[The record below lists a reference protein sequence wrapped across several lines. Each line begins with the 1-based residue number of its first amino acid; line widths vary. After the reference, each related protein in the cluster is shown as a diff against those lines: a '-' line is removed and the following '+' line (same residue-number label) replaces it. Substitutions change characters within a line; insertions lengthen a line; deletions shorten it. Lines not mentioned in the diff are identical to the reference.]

1 VNNKILVVFTLL
13 IIAVVIAYFIFTSNN
28 NGSTYLKVGNI
39 KPNIT
44 NVFTNNTTLLNKSTP
59 INKTKPNLNASK
71 NYSNATKIIKP
82 TCLPSNASIIYI
94 PNGNFSTGTYEYWN
108 TTGTGFGNAPFN
120 LTSAN
125 KEGDYY
131 GKPWSEYENTNFTGG
146 TFRGGFAIAPGN
158 LTSSPFLVNDS
169 YLNFKLISPYNYQI
183 YIELLEN
190 QTPVLTAYFNTYN
203 ASGNINA
210 QTTFIN
216 ASLPVYEFMCHKLR
230 IRIVSGYVGTSIT
243 QYIMATDFY
252 LKNEERTTPGI
263 LYHLNLSV
271 NQ

>member
-1 VNNKILVVFTLL
+1 VNNRILVTIIVL
-13 IIAVVIAYFIFTSNN
+13 IIAVAVIYFIFNYNN
-28 NGSTYLKVGNI
+28 KASTYLKVANT

-44 NVFTNNTTLLNKSTP
+44 KAFVNNTTILNNSAS
-59 INKTKPNLNASK
+59 INKTKSNLNSSK
-71 NYSNATKIIKP
+71 NYSNTTKIIKP
-82 TCLPSNASIIYI
+82 TCLPSNASVVYI

-108 TTGTGFGNAPFN
+108 TTGTGFGNAPLN
-120 LTSAN
+120 LTQAN

-131 GKPWSEYENTNFTGG
+131 EKPWSGYENTNFAGG

-158 LTSSPFLVNDS
+158 LTSSSFLVNDS

-190 QTPVLTAYFNTYN
+190 QTPVLTARFNTYN

-210 QTTFIN
+210 QTTFVN
-216 ASLPVYEFMCHKLR
+216 ASLPVSEFMCHKLR
-230 IRIVSGYVGTSIT
+230 IRIVAGYVGAGIT
-243 QYIMATDFY
+243 QYIMVTDFY
-252 LKNEERTTPGI
+252 LSNKEITTPGI
-263 LYHLNLSV
+263 LYQLDLSM

>member
-1 VNNKILVVFTLL
+1 VDARILGAFILVMLVVVVLVYFLVSNNKV
-13 IIAVVIAYFIFTSNN
+13 N
-28 NGSTYLKVGNI
+28 TYLKVSNVT
-39 KPNIT
+39 PNT
-44 NVFTNNTTLLNKSTP
+44 PKVFVNNTTTLSNSILA
-59 INKTKPNLNASK
+59 NKTKPSLNISK
-71 NYSNATKIIKP
+71 NYSNSTKIIKP
-82 TCLPSNASIIYI
+82 ACLPSNASIIYI

-108 TTGTGFGNAPFN
+108 TTGTGFGDAPLN
-120 LTSAN
+120 LTQAN
-125 KEGDYY
+125 KEGEYY
-131 GKPWSEYENTNFTGG
+131 EKPWSGYGNTNFAGG

-190 QTPVLTAYFNTYN
+190 QTPVLRAYFNTYN

-210 QTTFIN
+210 QTTFVN
-216 ASLPVYEFMCHKLR
+216 ASLPISEFMCHKLR
-230 IRIVSGYVGTSIT
+230 IRIVAGYVGAGIT

-252 LKNEERTTPGI
+252 LSNKEITTPGI
-263 LYHLNLSV
+263 LYQLNFSA